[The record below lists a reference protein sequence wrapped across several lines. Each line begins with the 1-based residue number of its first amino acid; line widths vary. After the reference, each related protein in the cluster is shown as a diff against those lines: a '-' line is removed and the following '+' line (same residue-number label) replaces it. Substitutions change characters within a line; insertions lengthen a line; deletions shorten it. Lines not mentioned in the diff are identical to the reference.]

1 MPESDDTKAK
11 PAAEERATPEAEA
24 AETTPEAEAAE
35 ATPEAE
41 AAEATPEAEA
51 AEAPAGDVIEG
62 VAFIDPDPALA
73 EAYAHAREVEAR
85 LRAVSAAYKQLQE
98 EMENA
103 RERTKRQAA
112 LQREIQRGELVAGLF
127 EPLENLRRSIQA
139 ISDDETISAEA
150 KEGLGHVGKQF
161 MAAFSALGLVETGEV
176 GSRFDPN
183 LHEAIGV
190 IPVADAAQDEAIMEV
205 FSKGYR
211 IGSRLLQPAKVLIGR
226 HEESTGEA

>member
-1 MPESDDTKAK
+1 MPESDDTKANP
-11 PAAEERATPEAEA
+11 PAEDWVTAEAEA
-24 AETTPEAEAAE
+24 AEPEEVPGDPGL
-35 ATPEAE
+35 PEGE
-41 AAEATPEAEA
+41 
-51 AEAPAGDVIEG
+51 VIEG
-62 VAFIDPDPALA
+62 VAFIDPEPALA

-85 LRAVSAAYKQLQE
+85 LRAVSSAYKQLQE

-150 KEGLGHVGKQF
+150 KEGLGHVAKQF
-161 MAAFSALGLVETGEV
+161 LAAFSALGLVETGEV
-176 GSRFDPN
+176 GARFDPN
-183 LHEAIGV
+183 RHEAIGV
-190 IPVADAAQDEAIMEV
+190 VPVTDEAQDEAIIEV

-211 IGSRLLQPAKVLIGR
+211 VGSRLLQPARVLIGR